1 MKLTLGAVIEKG
13 ISEKV
18 IFKLGPSVRKE
29 PASERRIGM
38 RLGCLGN
45 GKMPIVAGAEGWRGG
60 KYAQEVGSGD
70 LADSQGALKGFEFHC
85 EFQESHWRVL

>member
-1 MKLTLGAVIEKG
+1 MTKTTTKNQDGVTKFTLGAVIEKG

-29 PASERRIGM
+29 PASERRIGT

-45 GKMPIVAGAEGWRGG
+45 EGSQVYTGGQKGGRG
-60 KYAQEVGSGD
+60 
-70 LADSQGALKGFEFHC
+70 
-85 EFQESHWRVL
+85 

>member
-1 MKLTLGAVIEKG
+1 MTVNRNEIQTWIKSDENNNKKPGWCDEVYLGAVIEKG

-29 PASERRIGM
+29 PASERRIGT

-45 GKMPIVAGAEGWRGG
+45 EGSQVYTGGQKGGRG
-60 KYAQEVGSGD
+60 
-70 LADSQGALKGFEFHC
+70 
-85 EFQESHWRVL
+85 